1 MSFNI
6 SAWSIRNPI
15 PTLVLMLVLTLGG
28 LVCYPFLGIDENPNI
43 DVPTVLVTVTQQG
56 ADPAELE
63 TQITKK
69 IEDSVAGLGN
79 IDQINSQIND
89 GISVTSVTF
98 TLGTDS
104 DRATNDVRNSV
115 AQVRQNLPQDAN
127 DPIVERLDFSG
138 GPIAT

>member
-15 PTLVLMLVLTLGG
+15 PTLVLFLILTLGG
-28 LVCYPFLGIDENPNI
+28 LVAYPTLGIDENPNI
-43 DVPTVLVTVTQQG
+43 DVPTVLVTVTQLG

-79 IDQINSQIND
+79 IDQITSTIND
-89 GISVTSVTF
+89 GCF
-98 TLGTDS
+98 NHCCDL
-104 DRATNDVRNSV
+104 
-115 AQVRQNLPQDAN
+115 
-127 DPIVERLDFSG
+127 
-138 GPIAT
+138 